1 MVHMARVTS
10 GMPTQV
16 VFNPTALRKHFIHP
30 TTPYHGGKALKVH
43 SATPLNRKNTMSAR
57 TVSAVASS
65 EATSTQNVELVA
77 SLIEFLKE
85 DLQHLFDDQGI
96 DQSKYEQNVV
106 FEDPITKHSSLNGYL
121 LNIEF
126 LRRIFDPSF
135 NLVDIRQTGP
145 LEITTRWAMVMRPTF
160 VRLPALQNFWNPV
173 LTFTGTSKMGVN
185 PATGKFNS
193 HSDTWD
199 AVSNQEFFSI
209 EAFIHMLGQVFDL
222 RRVPQGLESP
232 PYLVLLKRGQYEV
245 RQYEPFVVAEAPC
258 GSTGSA
264 AFGSL
269 AGYIFGKNAAGQR
282 MAMTTPV
289 LSTSDKMQ
297 FYLGN
302 KAEVA
307 KLPQPIDPG
316 VDLREF
322 PGGLFAVAT
331 FNGVANDAEEAK
343 TAAELR
349 RAAEADGVPLVVGGK
364 KVLARYNDPG
374 TPPPFRRNE
383 VLLPVDESKF
393 KLW

>member
-1 MVHMARVTS
+1 MANMTRLTS

-16 VFNPTALRKHFIHP
+16 VFNPAVLRQHFVHP
-30 TTPYHGGKALKVH
+30 TMLLHGRRALKAQ
-43 SATPLNRKNTMSAR
+43 SAIPLNRKTEISAR
-57 TVSAVASS
+57 TASAVASS
-65 EATSTQNVELVA
+65 EVASTQNDELVA

-96 DQSKYEQNVV
+96 DQSKYEANVI

-160 VRLPALQNFWNPV
+160 VRLPAIQKFWNPV
-173 LTFTGTSKMGVN
+173 LTFTGTSRMGVN
-185 PATGKFNS
+185 PATRKFNS
-193 HSDTWD
+193 HADTWD
-199 AVSNQEFFSI
+199 AVSNQEFFSF
-209 EAFIHMLGQVFDL
+209 EAFVHMLSQVFDL
-222 RRVPQGLESP
+222 RGVPQGLESP
-232 PYLVLLKRGQYEV
+232 PYQVLLKKGQYEV
-245 RQYEPFVVAEAPC
+245 RQYEPFVVAEAPY
-258 GSTGSA
+258 GSTGFA

-297 FYLGN
+297 FYLGS

-316 VDLREF
+316 VNLREF
-322 PGGLFAVAT
+322 PGGLFAVAA
-331 FNGVANDAEEAK
+331 FSGVANEAGEAK
-343 TAAELR
+343 IAAELR
-349 RAAEADGVPLVVGGK
+349 RAAVADGVPLIPGEE